1 MKKFEGSPQDKKEDK
16 SNAKKVGMSL
26 KKYEK
31 SSIDKKKDR
40 EGQKK
45 LDKKK

>member
-16 SNAKKVGMSL
+16 SNAKKYGMSL

-31 SSIDKKKDR
+31 SAIDKKKDK

-45 LDKKK
+45 MEKKK